1 MDFTAVVYFAAIAVA
16 AAAAVAAANQTGQDD
31 VSPIHSSMH
40 FSETLDAS
48 E

>member
-16 AAAAVAAANQTGQDD
+16 AAAAPAANQTGQDD